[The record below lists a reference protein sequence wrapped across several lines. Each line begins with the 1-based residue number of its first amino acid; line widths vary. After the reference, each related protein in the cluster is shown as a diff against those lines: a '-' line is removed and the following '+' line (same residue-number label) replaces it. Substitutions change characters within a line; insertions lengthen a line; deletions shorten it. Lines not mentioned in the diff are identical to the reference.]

1 MANETI
7 GSISGLS
14 NGYAQTQK
22 TLAEQNRR
30 TEAAASVPASDIL
43 ELSDAAKQM
52 LTEPAFDSAKVETI
66 KRAIA
71 DGNYP
76 MNARRMAESFS
87 ALESMIEQASTPAA
101 AQDNNR

>member
-1 MANETI
+1 MANEII

-22 TLAEQNRR
+22 TLSEQNRR
-30 TEAAASVPASDIL
+30 TEAAVSAPASDTL

-52 LTEPAFDSAKVETI
+52 LSEPAFDSAKVETI

-76 MNARRMAESFS
+76 LNARRTAESFS
-87 ALESMIEQASTPAA
+87 ALESMIDQASTPAA
-101 AQDNNR
+101 NRENNR